1 MLSYS
6 RLGVEMDDWSKT
18 SWRPNVNKASVR
30 MNKATVIQIIALSK
44 APMNPASS
52 GESLPVNWSD
62 DKSDEN
68 LREDKCDHDHGRKSY
83 VVLE

>member
-1 MLSYS
+1 
-6 RLGVEMDDWSKT
+6 V
-18 SWRPNVNKASVR
+18 
-30 MNKATVIQIIALSK
+30 NKATVIQTIALSK

-62 DKSDEN
+62 DKLDEN
-68 LREDKCDHDHGRKSY
+68 LRKDKCDYDRGRKSY

>member
-1 MLSYS
+1 
-6 RLGVEMDDWSKT
+6 
-18 SWRPNVNKASVR
+18 
-30 MNKATVIQIIALSK
+30 MNKATVIQIVALSK

-52 GESLPVNWSD
+52 GESPSVNWSD
-62 DKSDEN
+62 DKLDEN